1 MLVLVSRLTL
11 SLDKLWFQ
19 LLILVKEQDSCKFFQ
34 DLIQRVGILFS
45 QVLYIMCLLLETH
58 LCILK
63 TRMVFY
69 FLHSTIIDKISLMF
83 WYLCILM
90 LWRFQGDFTH
100 ILSIFLILFFTIFY
114 LCICSWFLGIFLFL
128 LVVSSGKTFVFQI
141 VVCRFK
147 LKLLQ
152 WLLELLIFE
161 YFYCN
166 ALVLQFALNK
176 FDNFFEE
183 RILSN
188 KLDLD

>member
-19 LLILVKEQDSCKFFQ
+19 LLILVKDKDMCKFSL

-63 TRMVFY
+63 TRMVYY

-114 LCICSWFLGIFLFL
+114 WCICSLFLEVSLFL
-128 LVVSSGKTFVFQI
+128 LAVLFGKTSVFQI
-141 VVCRFK
+141 VVCLFK
-147 LKLLQ
+147 CMLFR
-152 WLLELLIFE
+152 WLVERLIVEFP
-161 YFYCN
+161 Y
-166 ALVLQFALNK
+166 
-176 FDNFFEE
+176 
-183 RILSN
+183 
-188 KLDLD
+188 